1 MERNPRGRPRHPD
14 VLTPA
19 EWRVLEELREG
30 GTNAEIASRLGIS
43 GDAVKY
49 HISNM
54 LGKLELRDRRA
65 LAAWRPDTGRGRLG
79 ALGAIPAVLGA
90 LGRSVTW
97 VGTGGAVAAGVAV
110 VSVTTM
116 LVIAVVATQRG
127 GEPTPVVE
135 VPVAVTRAPDPV
147 GTPIAPVPAS
157 AAAPILTPPAT
168 STPAATATPTV
179 TPTTS
184 PTPTPTPATPTPSPT
199 PRPPATITQGET
211 AIVTRPEDFR
221 PELGPDQRIVFLGD
235 TPDELQAEVRGELGR
250 VSLFFEERYNIV
262 APDFT
267 LYFSQQYEPVASMF
281 RDLYGDEPPLS
292 ASEVGGW
299 VTSRGGMSPAAF
311 IVITKPGRR
320 ERLLAHEYYHVLQ
333 HHVLS
338 SRADSTRSAPG
349 WLIEGSA
356 TYAESLYYEHRLKAF
371 GSDLSA
377 EALFAWELVV
387 TDIPFVTAI
396 EGGLPTHGFTPA
408 TLTHGGL
415 HPDHYEIAG
424 AAVSW
429 LVAHSGNDRSHIEFW
444 LSLAQTDDW
453 RESFVSV
460 FNITVEE
467 FMEALEAHRDELR
480 ASAPTVGGVVVD
492 LDGAPVPDVA
502 IMIHPKGSRFPVL
515 TFTRPDGTFAM
526 DVPEGTYFLDL
537 LGNHQLSVDPD
548 TGEVNRCGGLNA
560 IELTGEGRTD
570 LVIQVYPDLLVRE
583 EEPLCNEGIEG
594 SSSVAG
600 IVFGPDA
607 KPAASIRVCAVRPT
621 FTETECADTAA
632 DGTFV
637 VRVLPGE
644 VWLNVGGRGW
654 PSGWYGEDGSFVS
667 KSQRTAIQVQG
678 SGVRGIEIR
687 LPGFI
692 SGTVVGPVAALAS
705 WTMFVCAEP
714 SSPYVARGCSTVWD
728 DGAFKVAA
736 AASTTWL
743 RIFVNG
749 SPIGWY
755 GDGGIVVGEDE
766 RAPLDV
772 SRGSVEGIE
781 IVLSD
786 SSP

>member
-19 EWRVLEELREG
+19 EWRVLEQLREG

-65 LAAWRPDTGRGRLG
+65 LAAWRPATGRGRLG
-79 ALGAIPAVLGA
+79 ALGAMPAALG
-90 LGRSVTW
+90 LIGRSVAW
-97 VGTGGAVAAGVAV
+97 AGTGAAVAAGVAV

-116 LVIAVVATQRG
+116 LVIAVVATQRDG
-127 GEPTPVVE
+127 QPTAAIE
-135 VPVAVTRAPDPV
+135 VPVAVTRAPDTSAP
-147 GTPIAPVPAS
+147 PIAAVPAS
-157 AAAPILTPPAT
+157 AAAPILTPAAT

-179 TPTTS
+179 TPT
-184 PTPTPTPATPTPSPT
+184 PPPTPTPAPT

-211 AIVTRPEDFR
+211 NAVTRPEDFR
-221 PELGPDQRIVFLGD
+221 PELGPDQEIVFLGD
-235 TPDELQAEVRGELGR
+235 TPDELQLEVRGELGR

-281 RDLYGDEPPLS
+281 RDLYGEEPPLS

-338 SRADSTRSAPG
+338 TRADSTRSAPG

-356 TYAESLYYEHRLKAF
+356 TYAETLYYEHRLKAF

-387 TDIPFVTAI
+387 TDIPFLTAI

-444 LSLAQTDDW
+444 LSLAETDDW
-453 RESFVSV
+453 RESFVST
-460 FNITVEE
+460 FNITPEDFVE
-467 FMEALEAHRDELR
+467 AVEAHRDELR
-480 ASAPTVGGVVVD
+480 AGAPTVGGVVVD
-492 LDGAPVPDVA
+492 LDGAPVPHVA
-502 IMIHPKGSRFPVL
+502 LMIHPKGSRFPLL
-515 TFTRPDGTFAM
+515 TVTGPDGTFAM
-526 DVPEGTYFLDL
+526 DVPDGTYFLDL

-548 TGEVNRCGGLNA
+548 TGEVNKCGGLTS

-570 LVIQVYPDLLVRE
+570 LVIRVYPDLLARE
-583 EEPLCNEGIEG
+583 VEPLCNEGIEG
-594 SSSVAG
+594 SS
-600 IVFGPDA
+600 IVSGVVLGPDGSPVPSA
-607 KPAASIRVCAVRPT
+607 RVCAVRAT
-621 FTETECADTAA
+621 VGETQCTDTRE

-637 VRVLPGE
+637 VRVLPGAA
-644 VWLNVGGRGW
+644 WLEIGGRGR
-654 PSGWYGEDGSFVS
+654 PSGWYGEAGSFVS
-667 KSQRTAIQVQG
+667 KSQRTAIQVQD

-687 LPGFI
+687 LPGVI
-692 SGTVVGPVAALAS
+692 SGTVVGPDAALAS
-705 WTMFVCAEP
+705 WSIIVCAEP
-714 SSPYVARGCSTVWD
+714 SSPNVARGCHRLWSDAT
-728 DGAFKVAA
+728 FEVAA
-736 AASTTWL
+736 SVSTTWL

-749 SPIGWY
+749 RPLGWY
-755 GDGGIVVGEDE
+755 GEGGIVVEEDE
-766 RAPLDV
+766 RVSLDV
-772 SRGSVEGIE
+772 SNGDVEGIE
-781 IVLSD
+781 IIVSS